1 MTSRNTLH
9 ALAIGTTFAWA
20 WLTGRSLPLV
30 LIAALVFVT
39 WIWAE
44 RGRWSPV
51 GRFGTANAIT
61 AVRLLI
67 ALSLALLPNEYVVP
81 WAGWATLAFF
91 TLDGIDGWFARRE
104 GTASDFGAA
113 FDMET
118 DALMVAVTTLCA
130 VRVEL
135 VGPWILLVGALRYA
149 HVIASSLRPAPPEP
163 KRRGARWAFSALMTG
178 LCAALAFPNPLTV
191 AVLVAGAGAVIV
203 SFGRSF
209 VWMFSRH

>member
-1 MTSRNTLH
+1 MISRSTGH
-9 ALAIGTTFAWA
+9 ALAIGITFAWA
-20 WLTGRSLPLV
+20 WWTGRSLPLV
-30 LIAALVFVT
+30 ATATFVFLS
-39 WIWAE
+39 WIWTE
-44 RGRWSPV
+44 RSRWSPT

-61 AVRLLI
+61 FVRLLI
-67 ALSLALLPNEYVVP
+67 ALALALLPTEHIVP

-104 GTASDFGAA
+104 GTASEFGAA

-135 VGPWILLVGALRYA
+135 LGPWVLLVGGLRYA
-149 HVIASSLRPAPPEP
+149 FVVASSLRTTPPEP
-163 KRRGARWAFSALMTG
+163 RRRGARWAFSTLMVG
-178 LCAALAFPNPLTV
+178 LCAALAFPGPLTIT
-191 AVLVAGAGAVIV
+191 VLALGAAAVIV

-209 VWMFSRH
+209 VWMWSRH